1 MIVVSVSYPNDPA
14 TKFDEAYYLQTHIPL
29 VKQRWSG
36 MGLQS
41 VQVLR
46 GLGTPDGGPA
56 PMRIT
61 ALLAWDSTDALG
73 KAVEANSSIL
83 GGDPADMRR
92 AVAQFL
98 ARNLACAVPAR
109 DDVPANGGGTG

>member
-14 TKFDEAYYLQTHIPL
+14 TTFDEAYYLQKHIPL

-73 KAVEANSSIL
+73 KAVAAHGPEIF
-83 GGDPADMRR
+83 GDIPNFTDGKPVMQVSEPA
-92 AVAQFL
+92 
-98 ARNLACAVPAR
+98 
-109 DDVPANGGGTG
+109 G

>member
-14 TKFDEAYYLQTHIPL
+14 TRFDEAYYLQKHIPL
-29 VKQRWSG
+29 VKERWSG

-73 KAVEANSSIL
+73 KAVAAHGAEIF
-83 GGDPADMRR
+83 GDIPTFTDGKPVMQVSEPA
-92 AVAQFL
+92 
-98 ARNLACAVPAR
+98 
-109 DDVPANGGGTG
+109 G

>member
-14 TKFDEAYYLQTHIPL
+14 TKFNEDYYLKTHIPM

-56 PMRIT
+56 PVRLI
-61 ALLAWDSTDALG
+61 ALLTLDSTAALG
-73 KAVEANSSIL
+73 KAVDAHGKEIFDDIANFTN
-83 GGDPADMRR
+83 GKPAL
-92 AVAQFL
+92 QI
-98 ARNLACAVPAR
+98 NEPA
-109 DDVPANGGGTG
+109 G

>member
-14 TKFDEAYYLQTHIPL
+14 TTFDEGYYLQTHIPM

-73 KAVEANSSIL
+73 KAVVAHGTEIF
-83 GGDPADMRR
+83 GDIPNFTDGKPVMQVSEPA
-92 AVAQFL
+92 
-98 ARNLACAVPAR
+98 
-109 DDVPANGGGTG
+109 G